1 MASNKKVQD
10 DNSEELNC
18 SLMFAQA
25 GNSMAKNTILKI
37 DQHKNGKAYS
47 ISKKSLIFMNHIL
60 RKSKCIST
68 DSN

>member
-18 SLMFAQA
+18 SLIFAQG

-37 DQHKNGKAYS
+37 DQRKNA
-47 ISKKSLIFMNHIL
+47 FQ
-60 RKSKCIST
+60 RKV
-68 DSN
+68 